1 MGLLHGNVAKA
12 MGLCLALWAMLL
24 RKATR
29 PRGHHKRTAQRIV
42 STTQT
47 QVHAR
52 SAHERTHAS
61 GSDVHWRGHHKFT
74 AQRIVST
81 ATLGQASN
89 THDVQ
94 AHCTCLHLC
103 APKRMQKK
111 SPNFTH
117 RTEAASSMR
126 KVWDFFHARTFCA
139 SFLYVGFASLPLSL
153 SLFRFHL
160 SRGQPYF
167 CVVLN

>member
-1 MGLLHGNVAKA
+1 MAPCACICFDSPRCCDFLGSVPALVPLGSGRRHVLLDI
-12 MGLCLALWAMLL
+12 CI
-24 RKATR
+24 TTTSS
-29 PRGHHKRTAQRIV
+29 GHHKRTAQRIV

-74 AQRIVST
+74 TQRSVST
-81 ATLGQASN
+81 ATLAQASN

-111 SPNFTH
+111 SPNFTQ
-117 RTEAASSMR
+117 RTEGSRPMR
-126 KVWDFFHARTFCA
+126 KVWDFLE
-139 SFLYVGFASLPLSL
+139 SSLSL
-153 SLFRFHL
+153 SLTLCL
-160 SRGQPYF
+160 S
-167 CVVLN
+167 LSL